1 MSTGSVL
8 LDRPAATYREAEQAG
23 HEAREQFKQR
33 FRSYGRIRLG
43 SKERDSDRARAEWSL
58 AGVVYIHA
66 LATIGATEDRLN
78 TAWRSKL
85 RHLITE
91 FACTSRSPLPESNAA
106 PASADA
112 ETDDLAK
119 VRQGVWACWDTYHHV
134 RASPGRDQLGMDDA
148 RRQLEHALLEL
159 LQAVVAVMAGQDK
172 QHITEVRNR
181 QDLGMA
187 LHSSDAFPATAW
199 TSHVGYKTRER
210 ARRDALER
218 DKHRYDRLTTSH
230 LSKLGQTQT
239 P

>member
-91 FACTSRSPLPESNAA
+91 FACAPPAA
-106 PASADA
+106 RCRNQTPRPPAR
-112 ETDDLAK
+112 T
-119 VRQGVWACWDTYHHV
+119 Q
-134 RASPGRDQLGMDDA
+134 
-148 RRQLEHALLEL
+148 
-159 LQAVVAVMAGQDK
+159 
-172 QHITEVRNR
+172 
-181 QDLGMA
+181 
-187 LHSSDAFPATAW
+187 
-199 TSHVGYKTRER
+199 
-210 ARRDALER
+210 
-218 DKHRYDRLTTSH
+218 RLTTSPRSVRASGH
-230 LSKLGQTQT
+230 AGIPTTMSAPVQGGTN
-239 P
+239 